1 MTSFTDTFKGFN
13 QSSSGLCRVIDIGIV
28 DFNAAADHETSVV
41 QKEPVR
47 TLVTMSKMLVDQY
60 WGEGVSIA
68 GRIFSSPV
76 AESRPAS
83 ASPELA
89 IPSDIT
95 PPRIQK
101 AISRRTHNI
110 LPEAVE
116 AMR

>member
-1 MTSFTDTFKGFN
+1 MTSFTNTFKW
-13 QSSSGLCRVIDIGIV
+13 STKSLSGLSRVIEIGIV
-28 DFNAAADHETSVV
+28 DFNAAADNESSAV

-47 TLVTMSKMLVDQY
+47 TLVTMSKMLLDQY
-60 WGEGVSIA
+60 WGGGVSIA

-83 ASPELA
+83 ASPGLA

-101 AISRRTHNI
+101 GISRRTHNI
-110 LPEAVE
+110 LP
-116 AMR
+116 

>member
-1 MTSFTDTFKGFN
+1 MTSFTNTFKWF
-13 QSSSGLCRVIDIGIV
+13 QKISSGLSRVIDIGMV
-28 DFNAAADHETSVV
+28 HFNAAADHETSVV

-47 TLVTMSKMLVDQY
+47 TLVTMSKMLLDQY

-76 AESRPAS
+76 TESRPAS
-83 ASPELA
+83 AFPELA

-101 AISRRTHNI
+101 GISRRTHNI
-110 LPEAVE
+110 LP
-116 AMR
+116 